1 MIFLQPS
8 WDFGLWCLSFCD
20 YKVGDLCRQGSAT
33 VLNSIIQPVWILTEK
48 HRKLGWINH
57 TFGFCCF
64 LMKSSVSSHVGG
76 CAYFLHYKNMK
87 EDPLWTL
94 SICCAFLLQT
104 DSMSG
109 ELLVLEFHCWSRSV
123 TKGFQAG
130 FGAGFGAMGDGEGAG
145 FEGTTL
151 SSWVGDRLMSGIQ
164 LVRAPRPALNSL
176 STSSNRHLINCSSCS
191 DFSSACRN
199 ACTRIMSVGN

>member
-33 VLNSIIQPVWILTEK
+33 VLNCRIQPDWILTEK
-48 HRKLGWINH
+48 YRKLGWNKTCH

-64 LMKSSVSSHVGG
+64 LMKSSVFSHVGC
-76 CAYFLHYKNMK
+76 CAFFLCYKNMK

-109 ELLVLEFHCWSRSV
+109 ELLVLEFHCWSRRV
-123 TKGFQAG
+123 TKGFQ
-130 FGAGFGAMGDGEGAG
+130 AGFGAMGDGEGAG

-151 SSWVGDRLMSGIQ
+151 SSSVRDRLMSGIQ

-176 STSSNRHLINCSSCS
+176 SNSSNRRLINCSSSS